1 MKTVTLR
8 AMVDEERQLRVDV
21 PAEIPI
27 GPVELVIRSLAGTPS
42 EGTAL
47 TGDTDRA
54 KLAAHG
60 LLAAGP
66 YAPPD
71 AVSLSAEER
80 DRIGRLF
87 TGSEPLA
94 ALIDEDRGPY

>member
-1 MKTVTLR
+1 M
-8 AMVDEERQLRVDV
+8 

-27 GPVELVIRSLAGTPS
+27 GPVELVIRSLAGAPS

-47 TGDTDRA
+47 TRDTARP
-54 KLAAHG
+54 KLAARG

-71 AVSLSAEER
+71 AAPISAEER

-87 TGSEPLA
+87 AGSEPLA